1 MAEHG
6 RLPVRLAAA
15 KALEPVLRR
24 QRSLD
29 GPLASA
35 GERVAPAERPWLQAA
50 CYGVVREAPRLEALA
65 GMLLSRPLRARD
77 ADVQALILL
86 GLYQL
91 RAMQV
96 PAHAAVAETVA
107 VAPRLDKRWARGL
120 VNAVLRRYQ
129 READALEAALDRQP
143 AARHRHPTWLI
154 ETLQADWPAD
164 WETILA
170 ANNQPGP
177 MTLRVNLARTSREAY
192 LAELAAHG
200 VAARALAQQ
209 AAGIELATP
218 VDITALPGF
227 AEGRVSVQDG
237 AAQLAAEL
245 LRVQSG
251 EHVLDA
257 CAAPGG
263 KSAHLLERYPAMQLT
278 ACDIDAD
285 RLERVRLTLAR
296 LGLDAAQGRQVT
308 LQAVDAAA
316 AGTFGTQRF
325 DHILLDAPCSGS
337 GVIRRHPDIKL
348 LRRPADIPALAARQ
362 RALLQALWP
371 QLAPGGQLLYATC
384 SVLPAENCE
393 VIDAFLAEQ
402 ADARALSL
410 PETLGRPSGAGRQIL
425 PGEQGRD
432 GFFYALLTRQAAG

>member
-1 MAEHG
+1 MAERGH
-6 RLPVRLAAA
+6 LPVRLAAA
-15 KALEPVLRR
+15 QALEPVLRR

-29 GPLASA
+29 GPLATAS
-35 GERVAPAERPWLQAA
+35 ERVAPAERPWLQAA

-65 GMLLSRPLRARD
+65 AMLLSRPLRPRD

-86 GLYQL
+86 GLHQL

-129 READALEAALDRQP
+129 REAAALEAALDRQP
-143 AARHRHPTWLI
+143 AARHRHPDWLI
-154 ETLQADWPAD
+154 EALRSDWPAD
-164 WETILA
+164 WEAILT
-170 ANNQPGP
+170 ANDQPGP
-177 MTLRVNLARTSREAY
+177 MTLRVNLTHISREDY
-192 LAELAAHG
+192 LAELAANG
-200 VAARALAQQ
+200 LTARPLAGQ
-209 AAGIELATP
+209 AAGLELAAP
-218 VDITALPGF
+218 VDVAGLPGF
-227 AEGRVSVQDG
+227 ADGRVSVQDG

-245 LRVQSG
+245 LRVPPG
-251 EHVLDA
+251 AHVLDA

-263 KSAHLLERYPAMQLT
+263 KSAHLLERYPAMRLT
-278 ACDIDAD
+278 ACDIDPG

-296 LGLDAAQGRQVT
+296 LGLDAAAGRQVR

-316 AGTFGTQRF
+316 AGVFGTECF

-371 QLAPGGQLLYATC
+371 HLAPGGQLLYATC
-384 SVLPAENCE
+384 SVLQAENRE
-393 VIDAFLAEQ
+393 VIEAFLADH
-402 ADARALSL
+402 ADARPQPL

-425 PGEQGRD
+425 PGEHGRD
-432 GFFYALLTRQAAG
+432 GFYYALLRRQPAG

>member
-1 MAEHG
+1 MAERG
-6 RLPVRLAAA
+6 CLPVRLAAA

-29 GPLASA
+29 GPLAEAS
-35 GERVAPAERPWLQAA
+35 ERVAPTERPWLQAA

-65 GMLLSRPLRARD
+65 GMLLTRPLRSRD

-86 GLYQL
+86 GLHQL

-129 READALEAALDRQP
+129 REASTLEVALDRQP
-143 AARHRHPTWLI
+143 AARHRHPDWLI
-154 ETLQADWPAD
+154 EALQTDWPAD
-164 WETILA
+164 WEAILA

-177 MTLRVNLARTSREAY
+177 MTLRVNLTRSSRQDY
-192 LAELAAHG
+192 LAELAANG
-200 VAARALAQQ
+200 LAAQPLAQQ
-209 AAGIELATP
+209 PAGIELATP
-218 VDITALPGF
+218 IDIAGLPGF

-245 LRVQSG
+245 LQVQPG

-263 KSAHLLERYPAMQLT
+263 KSAHLLERYPTMQLT
-278 ACDIDAD
+278 ACDIDPE
-285 RLERVRLTLAR
+285 RLDRVRLTLAR
-296 LGLDAAQGRQVT
+296 LGLDAAAGRQVT

-316 AGTFGTQRF
+316 AGTFGAQCF

-348 LRRPADIPALAARQ
+348 LRRPADIPALAVRQ

-371 QLAPGGQLLYATC
+371 HLAPGGQLLYATC
-384 SVLPAENCE
+384 SVLPAENRE
-393 VIDAFLAEQ
+393 VIDDFLADQ
-402 ADARALSL
+402 ADARPLSL
-410 PETLGRPSGAGRQIL
+410 PETFGRSSGAGRQIL

-432 GFFYALLTRQAAG
+432 GFYYALLTRQAAG